1 MEVLNKIIQTPE
13 FYQTQLL
20 SNAAILYSP
29 CIL

>member
-1 MEVLNKIIQTPE
+1 MEVLNKIQTPE

-20 SNAAILYSP
+20 SNPANLYSP